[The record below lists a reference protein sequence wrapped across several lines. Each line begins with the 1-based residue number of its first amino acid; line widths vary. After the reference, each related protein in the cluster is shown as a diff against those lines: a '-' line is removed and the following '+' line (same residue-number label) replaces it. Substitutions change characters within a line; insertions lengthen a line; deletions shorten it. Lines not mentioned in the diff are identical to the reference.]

1 MKNLK
6 KKMVL
11 FFSLFFV
18 FGISGVFSEEVKIKV
33 NVGNYELDGVIYD
46 TELAQEVLNN
56 FPLTV
61 SMYGWGGRE
70 YYGSI
75 PFVPKKA
82 EGGQYHFNNGDI
94 TYCKQN
100 NSLAIFYAQ
109 TERPNLSM
117 RVIPIGRV
125 TSDLSVFDKLKST
138 ENISFSVEK

>member
-6 KKMVL
+6 KKIGLGFAL
-11 FFSLFFV
+11 FFI
-18 FGISGVFSEEVKIKV
+18 FGITNVFSEDTKIKI

-75 PFVPKKA
+75 PFVSKKA
-82 EGGQYHFNNGDI
+82 EGGQYRFNDGDI

-125 TSDLSVFDKLKST
+125 TSDLSVFKKLKST
-138 ENISFSVEK
+138 ENITFKK